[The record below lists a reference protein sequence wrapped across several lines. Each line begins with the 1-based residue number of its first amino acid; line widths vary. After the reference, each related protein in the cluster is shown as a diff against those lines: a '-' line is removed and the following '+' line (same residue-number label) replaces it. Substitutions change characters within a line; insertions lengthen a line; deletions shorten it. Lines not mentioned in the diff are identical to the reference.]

1 MGLGPLSWQDIDAFC
16 RVTGERLSPGELEAV
31 RVIDG
36 EFFASQSAAEER
48 RSKAKG

>member
-1 MGLGPLSWQDIDAFC
+1 MGLGPLSWLDIDAFC

-31 RVIDG
+31 RVIDA
-36 EFFASQSAAEER
+36 EFFASQAAAEER